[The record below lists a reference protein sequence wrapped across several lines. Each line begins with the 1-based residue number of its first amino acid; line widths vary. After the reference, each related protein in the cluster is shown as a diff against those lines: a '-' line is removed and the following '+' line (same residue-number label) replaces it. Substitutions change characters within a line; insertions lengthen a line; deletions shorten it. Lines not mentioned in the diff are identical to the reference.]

1 MLKKVTLTNV
11 HTGRHFTAIVDT
23 ISDDKAMVGA
33 GRASNETAKI
43 SDVTGLDERL
53 QRATGKQPSM
63 DDRVALFSGLAKCFE
78 RNISAVKSFQ
88 LQASRVKSARYR
100 GAIGEICYDLSQG
113 EKISQAMEKH
123 SDLFGTEVLALIR
136 AGEEAGQLT
145 EVCRMVATGQRKTAK
160 IIRKLKGG
168 MIYPGIVLTIGL
180 VVVIIMSF
188 TLVPAMTKLY
198 GQLKHDLPFATVMLT
213 KLSDFLI
220 HQPWAAAIPVI
231 GLILLFKNMGRIMR
245 VPWVQKV
252 LVRTPVVGPIIRKSA
267 ATVSFRALAML
278 IEANVRLS
286 QALLITADT
295 ASHIYYKTFFRR
307 IADHIGN
314 GLTLP
319 ESFLLESHWLGDDGR
334 NICGVMEL
342 AGETGAGT
350 EMLNEIASDYE
361 EELDNIANQID
372 KLIEPF
378 TIVILG
384 SLVGFL
390 IYAIYSPVFSLGG
403 ALLKK

>member
-11 HTGRHFTAIVDT
+11 HTGRDFTAIVDT
-23 ISDDKAMVGA
+23 MSDDKAMVGA
-33 GRASNETAKI
+33 GRASNETARI
-43 SDVTGLDERL
+43 VDITGLDERI
-53 QRATGKQPSM
+53 QRATGKKPSM
-63 DDRVALFSGLAKCFE
+63 DDRVALFSGLAKSFE
-78 RNISAVKSFQ
+78 RNISAIKSFQ

-100 GAIGEICYDLSQG
+100 GAIGEICYDLAQG
-113 EKISQAMEKH
+113 EKISQAMERH
-123 SDLFGTEVLALIR
+123 SDLFGPEVLALIR

-145 EVCRMVATGQRKTAK
+145 EVCRQLATGQRKTARILK
-160 IIRKLKGG
+160 KLKSG
-168 MIYPGIVLTIGL
+168 MIYPGIVLAIGL

-188 TLVPAMTKLY
+188 TLVPAMSKLY
-198 GQLKHDLPFATVMLT
+198 GQLKHDLPLATRML
-213 KLSDFLI
+213 KGFSDFLMS
-220 HQPWAAAIPVI
+220 QPWAAAIPIVV
-231 GLILLFKNMGRIMR
+231 LALLFKNMGRILR
-245 VPWVQKV
+245 LPAVQKFV
-252 LVRTPVVGPIIRKSA
+252 VRVPVVGPIIRKSA

-286 QALLITADT
+286 QALQITADT
-295 ASHIYYKTFFRR
+295 ASHIYYKSFFRR
-307 IADHIGN
+307 VSDHIQN

-319 ESFLLESHWLGDDGR
+319 ESFLQESHWLGEDGR

-350 EMLNEIASDYE
+350 EMLNEIANDYE
-361 EELDNIANQID
+361 EELDNIAGQID

-384 SLVGFL
+384 GLVGFL
-390 IYAIYSPVFSLGG
+390 IYAIYAPVFSLTG